1 MRVLVL
7 TDNFVPE
14 QNAPALRTYEHCRRW
29 VDEGIPVTVI
39 TTAPNFPTGKV
50 QKPYKNWLYKRH
62 EIDGIDVVRVWSFL
76 APNSGVVL
84 RAMDF
89 ASFAMS
95 ASFAGLF
102 ETPDVVM
109 ATSPQLL
116 TGYAGH
122 LVARAK
128 RRPWLFEVRDLWPE
142 SITAVEAMRDG
153 MVLKFLS
160 RMEKRLYKSADRIVT
175 VTEPLRAR
183 IAEGGIPREKIGVVP
198 NGANLSRLSPRNKSD
213 ALMRRLRLNDRFVVG
228 YVGTHGM
235 AQGLE
240 VVLRAAQMLAGTD
253 IHFLFVGE
261 GARRKAL
268 MTMASS
274 LALDNVT
281 FTGSVPS
288 HVAVEHLALSDAIV
302 IPLKKS
308 ALFEGALP
316 SKIFEAAAMERPI
329 IISADGLPAETV
341 KAFGAGLAAEA
352 GNPHALAAAIRHLR
366 ASPALREHC
375 RAGCRELAR
384 AHDRDY
390 LAKLMLTEVRAAAE
404 MRAPTRKRFHRWRK
418 QQVLA
423 AQEIPQAGN
432 F

>member
-29 VDEGIPVTVI
+29 ADEGIDVTVI

-50 QKPYKNWLYKRH
+50 QRPYKNWLYKR
-62 EIDGIDVVRVWSFL
+62 ENLDGIDVARVWSFL

-84 RAMDF
+84 RALDF
-89 ASFAMS
+89 ASFALS
-95 ASFAGLF
+95 GSLAGLF
-102 ETPDVVM
+102 ETPDVIM

-122 LVARAK
+122 LVAKAK
-128 RRPWLFEVRDLWPE
+128 RRPWVFEVRDLWPE

-153 MVLKFLS
+153 YVMRMLG
-160 RMEKRLYKSADRIVT
+160 RMERRLYKSADRIVT
-175 VTEPLRAR
+175 VTEPLKAR
-183 IAEGGIPREKIGVVP
+183 IIQGGVLPEKIGVVP
-198 NGANLSRLSPRNKSD
+198 NGANLARLTPRNKSLN
-213 ALMRRLRLNDRFVVG
+213 LMKRMKLADRFVVG

-240 VVLRAAQMLAGTD
+240 VVLRAAQILSGTD

-268 MTMASS
+268 MTMASG

-281 FTGSVPS
+281 FTGGVPS
-288 HVAVEHLALSDAIV
+288 HVAVEHLALCDSIV
-302 IPLKKS
+302 IPLKNS

-329 IISADGLPAETV
+329 IISANGLSADTV
-341 KAFGAGLAAEA
+341 RSFGAGLAVEP
-352 GNPHALAAAIRHLR
+352 GNPHALAQAIRSLR
-366 ASPALREHC
+366 ANPALRERC
-375 RAGCRELAR
+375 VLGCRELAR
-384 AHDRDY
+384 AHDRDV
-390 LAKLMLTEVRAAAE
+390 LAKLMLSEIRTASEMRTPGRRRWRRRARLAAA
-404 MRAPTRKRFHRWRK
+404 K
-418 QQVLA
+418 
-423 AQEIPQAGN
+423 EIPQAGN

>member
-29 VDEGIPVTVI
+29 AEDGVSVTVI

-50 QKPYKNWLYKRH
+50 QRPYRNWLYRR
-62 EIDGIDVVRVWSFL
+62 EQLDGIDVVRVWSFL
-76 APNSGVVL
+76 TPNSGVVL
-84 RAMDF
+84 RALDF
-89 ASFAMS
+89 ASFALS
-95 ASFAGLF
+95 GALAGFF
-102 ETPDVVM
+102 ETPDVIM

-122 LVARAK
+122 VVARAK
-128 RRPWLFEVRDLWPE
+128 RRPWVFEVRDLWPE
-142 SITAVEAMRDG
+142 SITAVEAMKEGFFMRQ
-153 MVLKFLS
+153 LA
-160 RMEKRLYKSADRIVT
+160 RMERHLYRSADRIVT
-175 VTEPLRAR
+175 VTEPLRTR
-183 IAEGGIPREKIGVVP
+183 IAENGVSRDKIAVVP
-198 NGANLSRLSPRNKSD
+198 NGANLSRLTPRDKS
-213 ALMRRLRLNDRFVVG
+213 AQLLQRLKLDGRFIVG

-240 VVLRAAQMLAGTD
+240 VVLRAAQLLSGTD

-274 LALDNVT
+274 LALENVT
-281 FTGSVPS
+281 FAGAVSS
-288 HVAVEHLALSDAIV
+288 HAAVEHLALSDAIV

-316 SKIFEAAAMERPI
+316 SKIFEAAAMEKPI
-329 IISADGLPAETV
+329 IISANGISAETV
-341 KAFGAGLAAEA
+341 QAFGAGITAEP
-352 GNPHALAAAIRHLR
+352 GDPQALADAIKRLR

-384 AHDRDY
+384 AHDRDR
-390 LAKLMLTEVRAAAE
+390 LAKMMLAEIRKTAEFRLPFRQRAEVAAS
-404 MRAPTRKRFHRWRK
+404 
-418 QQVLA
+418 
-423 AQEIPQAGN
+423 
-432 F
+432 